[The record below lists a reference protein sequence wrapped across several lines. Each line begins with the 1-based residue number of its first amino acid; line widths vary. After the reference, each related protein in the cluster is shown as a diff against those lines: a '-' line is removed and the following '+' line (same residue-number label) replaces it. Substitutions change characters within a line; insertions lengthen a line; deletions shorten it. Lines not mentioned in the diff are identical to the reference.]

1 MLCYAN
7 ISKNT
12 NYSIAPH
19 QRSCHTI
26 FLMALCNTLIVL
38 TYVLTVNDNARVKL
52 VYAMLCYAMLC
63 YAMLCYAMLCYAMHD
78 MSAVHIMFGHY
89 SYAMLCAMLFMLCYA
104 ML

>member
-1 MLCYAN
+1 MLCYAMLCYAN

-38 TYVLTVNDNARVKL
+38 TYVLIVNDNARVKL

-63 YAMLCYAMLCYAMHD
+63 YAMLCYAMLCYAMLC
-78 MSAVHIMFGHY
+78 
-89 SYAMLCAMLFMLCYA
+89 YAMLCYA
-104 ML
+104 MLCYAMLCYAMLCYA